1 MSESESTNLYPQEEA
16 EESLDEVAQLSVTV
30 PLPSKR
36 FFVESESSPIPF
48 PLRASQTTSTTLP
61 NQHRSSD
68 SANTETHQDFAQI
81 IARAREEIRRLR
93 QELTKLEMDAAAIG
107 HERDALQQKYQT
119 LYDTFLEA
127 THVAASEEIRQA
139 AIDLQ
144 ANPECIPA
152 LLEPIYDAITHWHEA
167 QQAEREK
174 MLVHKLATI
183 EQQAERI
190 REEFLQERQA
200 LNTERDKLMQQR
212 QALHDQIKA
221 RETGLRNRW
230 FAKAWAAS
238 VIMFLVL
245 PVFQIYLLTQKASPL
260 NVIII
265 PSVLCLAVLGVI
277 SFVRARKR
285 PVVIKT
291 Q

>member
-16 EESLDEVAQLSVTV
+16 DESLDEAAQLPVTV

-36 FFVESESSPIPF
+36 SFAESESTPIPF
-48 PLRASQTTSTTLP
+48 PLRASQTTATTLP
-61 NQHRSSD
+61 SQHRSSD
-68 SANTETHQDFAQI
+68 SAKTETHQDFAQI

-93 QELTKLEMDAAAIG
+93 QELTKLEMNAAAIG
-107 HERDALQQKYQT
+107 QERDALQQKYQT
-119 LYDTFLEA
+119 LYDTFLET
-127 THVAASEEIRQA
+127 THVAAGEEIRQA

-144 ANPECIPA
+144 TNPEHIPA
-152 LLEPIYDAITHWHEA
+152 LLEPIYDAITRWHET

-174 MLVHKLATI
+174 LLGLKLATI
-183 EQQAERI
+183 EKQAEQI
-190 REEFLQERQA
+190 REDFLQERQT
-200 LNTERDKLMQQR
+200 LNAERDKLMQQR

-238 VIMFLVL
+238 VIMFLIL
-245 PVFQIYLLTQKASPL
+245 PVLQIYLLTQKASPL

-285 PVVIKT
+285 PVVIKK
-291 Q
+291 

>member
-16 EESLDEVAQLSVTV
+16 DESLDEIAQRAVAV

-36 FFVESESSPIPF
+36 SPAESESSPIPF
-48 PLRASQTTSTTLP
+48 PLRASQTASTTLP
-61 NQHRSSD
+61 SQHRSSD
-68 SANTETHQDFAQI
+68 STKIETHQDFARI

-93 QELTKLEMDAAAIG
+93 QELTKLELDAAAIG
-107 HERDALQQKYQT
+107 QERDELQQKYQT

-144 ANPECIPA
+144 ANPERIPT
-152 LLEPIYDAITHWHEA
+152 LLEPIYDAITRWHET
-167 QQAEREK
+167 QQAEREQ
-174 MLVHKLATI
+174 MLVLKLATI
-183 EQQAERI
+183 EKQAEHI

-212 QALHDQIKA
+212 QTLHDQIKA

-245 PVFQIYLLTQKASPL
+245 PVLQIYLLTQKAGPL
-260 NVIII
+260 NAIII

-285 PVVIKT
+285 PVVIKK
-291 Q
+291 

>member
-16 EESLDEVAQLSVTV
+16 DESLDEAAQLPVTV

-36 FFVESESSPIPF
+36 SFAESESAPIPF
-48 PLRASQTTSTTLP
+48 PLRASQTTATTLP
-61 NQHRSSD
+61 SQHHPLD
-68 SANTETHQDFAQI
+68 SAKTETYQDFAQI

-93 QELTKLEMDAAAIG
+93 QELTRLEMNAAAIG
-107 HERDALQQKYQT
+107 QERDTLQQKYQT

-127 THVAASEEIRQA
+127 THAAASEEIRQA

-144 ANPECIPA
+144 TNPEHIPA
-152 LLEPIYDAITHWHEA
+152 LLEPIYDAITRWHDT

-174 MLVHKLATI
+174 LLVLKLATI
-183 EQQAERI
+183 EKQAEHI
-190 REEFLQERQA
+190 REEFLQERQT
-200 LNTERDKLMQQR
+200 LNTERDKLIQQR

-245 PVFQIYLLTQKASPL
+245 PVLQIYLLTLKASPL

-285 PVVIKT
+285 PVVIKK
-291 Q
+291 